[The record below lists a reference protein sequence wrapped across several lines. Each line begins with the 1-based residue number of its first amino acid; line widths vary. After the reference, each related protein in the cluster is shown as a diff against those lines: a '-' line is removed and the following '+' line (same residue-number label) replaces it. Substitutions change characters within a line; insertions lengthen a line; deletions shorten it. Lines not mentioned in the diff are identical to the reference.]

1 MGGTNSRLGGTN
13 SRLGGGTNS
22 RLGNGQKQPSP
33 GVQSDLKFYHFCL
46 QIDGKASQVPGLHK
60 AIQDHPD

>member
-33 GVQSDLKFYHFCL
+33 GVQSDLKFYHFSL
-46 QIDGKASQVPGLHK
+46 QADDETFQVPGLYE
-60 AIQDHPD
+60 AIQDCSD